1 MVSLYYRTVAVLSYD
16 GGQGCAT
23 QKGGFSLQI
32 SLEMGHHAGTS
43 PILKNGF
50 ELHVTCGS
58 VITSAWRTL

>member
-43 PILKNGF
+43 PIYAFLKMV
-50 ELHVTCGS
+50 LSYMSHVA
-58 VITSAWRTL
+58 V